1 MNIGPQARI
10 ALFEVPAH
18 YLREEDV
25 MKSKAIAI
33 GCVLVIVSVAVC
45 IGAATMNG
53 SHDSDDSGPN
63 TPESPAIPDYTHD
76 SKILVVY
83 FSKTGTTER
92 YAQEISDRLNSDI
105 IEINPVVSYPD
116 SYSET
121 IRIAEQ
127 EKNDDA
133 RPEIQPVDVDMTQY
147 DIVLIGYPI
156 WYRAPPMV
164 VLTFLEG
171 FDLTG
176 KTVINF
182 ATSGSSPIS
191 ETSPF
196 IENSI
201 GDASF
206 IQGDRLS
213 GGNAATNF
221 LERMGFIETN

>member
-1 MNIGPQARI
+1 
-10 ALFEVPAH
+10 
-18 YLREEDV
+18 
-25 MKSKAIAI
+25 MKSKAITI
-33 GCVLVIVSVAVC
+33 GCVLVIVLVAAC

-53 SHDSDDSGPN
+53 SHESDDGGSN
-63 TPESPAIPDYTHD
+63 TPESPAIPDYTPD

-92 YAQEISDRLNSDI
+92 YAKEISDRLNSDI

-121 IRIAEQ
+121 VRIAEQ

-133 RPEIQPVDVDMTQY
+133 RPEIQPIDVDMTQY

-196 IENSI
+196 IEKSI

-206 IQGDRLS
+206 MQGDRLS
-213 GGNAATNF
+213 GGNAVTKF
-221 LERMGFIETN
+221 LERMGFIGSSRS

>member
-1 MNIGPQARI
+1 
-10 ALFEVPAH
+10 
-18 YLREEDV
+18 
-25 MKSKAIAI
+25 MKSKAVIA
-33 GCVLVIVSVAVC
+33 GCALIIALVVC
-45 IGAATMNG
+45 IGVAAMNG
-53 SHDSDDSGPN
+53 SDDSDKDEPN
-63 TPESPAIPDYTHD
+63 NPESPTIPDYTPD

-92 YAQEISDRLNSDI
+92 YAQEIGNLLNADI
-105 IEINPVVSYPD
+105 IEIMPVVPYPE

-127 EKNDDA
+127 EKNNGA
-133 RPEIQPVDVDMTQY
+133 RPEIQTIDVDMSQY

-164 VLTFLEG
+164 VLTFLEA
-171 FDLTG
+171 FDFTG
-176 KTVINF
+176 KTIINF

-191 ETSPF
+191 ETSQF
-196 IENSI
+196 IEKSI

-213 GGNAATNF
+213 GSNAATVF
-221 LERMGFIETN
+221 LERMGFIESSRL